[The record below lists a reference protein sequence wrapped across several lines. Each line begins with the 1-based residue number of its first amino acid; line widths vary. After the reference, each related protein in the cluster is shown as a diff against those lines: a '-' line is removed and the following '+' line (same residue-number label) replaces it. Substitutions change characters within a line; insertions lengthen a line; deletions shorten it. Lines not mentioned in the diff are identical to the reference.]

1 MRIALRILQIGVGLL
16 SPLMVLLGVMVSLS
30 GGGMNPAFQQIGRW
44 LLYLPLPSALGGIVL
59 SQLLW
64 RWKQPWLALL
74 VIVVPLIVWV
84 GLLVW
89 LEQRTNF
96 FLTR

>member
-1 MRIALRILQIGVGLL
+1 MHTTLRILQIGVGLL
-16 SPLMVLLGVMVSLS
+16 SPLIALLGLMAALS
-30 GGGMNPAFQQIGRW
+30 GGGMNPAFQQIGGW
-44 LLYLPLPSALGGIVL
+44 LMYVPLPSAAVGIIL

-64 RWKQPWLALL
+64 RWKQPWLALIVIILPL
-74 VIVVPLIVWV
+74 VVWA

>member
-1 MRIALRILQIGVGLL
+1 MTLRILQIGVGVL
-16 SPLMVLLGVMVSLS
+16 SPLVALIGLMSALS
-30 GGGMNPAFQQIGRW
+30 GGGMTPAFQQIGRW
-44 LLYLPLPSALGGIVL
+44 LMYVPFPSAAVGIIL

-74 VIVVPLIVWV
+74 VIVVPLIVWA

-89 LEQRTNF
+89 LDQRTGF
-96 FLTR
+96 FSIN